1 MVSVLPRA
9 SPRAAAFGRK
19 SNFAMAA
26 STACLRRWLTLT
38 LPLMIRDT
46 VLAETPASRAT
57 ILSVADWRGRGPLLP
72 GVGAGGN
79 FDFISPSAVCAVIK
93 SRFHRYPLRPHSG
106 GKSRLGLCEN
116 PFQFLERLTLGLG
129 RQHHDEQEAGGGEQS
144 KGEKRARGAP
154 NCELQGK
161 HQRDAGAD
169 QGVPKSNDGNRRGP
183 LFIRENFGQQH
194 PHHGA
199 QGNRE
204 GGNVGDDGNQ

>member
-79 FDFISPSAVCAVIK
+79 FDLISPPAVCAFFK
-93 SRFHRYPLRPHSG
+93 NLFHQFPLPPLS
-106 GKSRLGLCEN
+106 
-116 PFQFLERLTLGLG
+116 
-129 RQHHDEQEAGGGEQS
+129 AG
-144 KGEKRARGAP
+144 
-154 NCELQGK
+154 
-161 HQRDAGAD
+161 
-169 QGVPKSNDGNRRGP
+169 
-183 LFIRENFGQQH
+183 
-194 PHHGA
+194 
-199 QGNRE
+199 
-204 GGNVGDDGNQ
+204 